1 MKQETVTTESLIE
14 IMNRQ
19 LEVIDSKDSIIEQKD
34 KTIADLQQKLDYMLR
49 QKFASSSEKFPSN
62 QPSLFQDALD
72 IETEEETQDE
82 KISYTRKKRGSK
94 KLPPESL
101 PHIRVEHDIAEE
113 DKVCNCGCQLKRI
126 KEISS
131 KQYDIIPAEFRVIDN
146 IRFTYTCS
154 SNCGASP
161 VTSPLTPQVLPRHQ
175 VTPSFLAT
183 IAVEKF
189 EDAMPL
195 DRQVKKYRQ
204 RFGVEF
210 TTTTFS
216 NWMIKTSELRLKP
229 LMERLSAIQMNSGY
243 IQADETTLQVLNE
256 KNKKAKQK
264 SYIWLKT
271 SKETDSD
278 GNDKYPIVL
287 MHYSTNRNEKT
298 AQHLFDGFSGY
309 MQTDGYA
316 GYNIVANQENVTQLG
331 CWAHARRKFADILKS
346 GVSDDVSKRYAKELV
361 DMVAK
366 LYKIEKDIKDD
377 PPDKKKYIREEKSV
391 QIINDIQEWCDKH
404 FLHTH
409 AIGGSIARA
418 FTYLKNQLPK
428 LSVYIEDA
436 RLNIDNNIAENHIRP
451 IAIGRK
457 NWLFATSTK
466 GATALCNWYSI
477 IETAK
482 ANGLDAYAYL
492 CHILTLLPIYEKE
505 GKNID
510 ELLPWN
516 VTLS

>member
-1 MKQETVTTESLIE
+1 MKQEAVTTESLIE
-14 IMNRQ
+14 IMNYQ
-19 LEVIDSKDSIIEQKD
+19 LEVIDSKDSVIERKD
-34 KTIADLQQKLDYMLR
+34 KTIADLQEKLDYMLR

-62 QPSLFQDALD
+62 QPSLFLDADNILKED
-72 IETEEETQDE
+72 EPTTETITF
-82 KISYTRKKRGSK
+82 TRKKRGNK

-101 PHIRVEHDIAEE
+101 PHIRVEHDLDEE
-113 DKVCNCGCQLKRI
+113 EKICQCGCGLKRI
-126 KEISS
+126 KEIIS

-146 IRFTYTCS
+146 VRFTYVCS

-161 VTSPLTPQVLPRHQ
+161 VTSPLTPQVLPKSQ

-195 DRQVKKYRQ
+195 ERQVKKYKQ

-216 NWMIKTSELRLKP
+216 NWMIKASELRLQP
-229 LMERLSAIQMNSGY
+229 LIDKLSAIQINSGY

-256 KNKKAKQK
+256 KGKTAKQK
-264 SYIWLKT
+264 SYIWLTT
-271 SKETDSD
+271 SI
-278 GNDKYPIVL
+278 DKYPIVL
-287 MHYSTNRNEKT
+287 MKYSSNRNEKT
-298 AQHLFDGFSGY
+298 AESLFNGFTGY

-316 GYNIVANQENVTQLG
+316 GYNIVANKEGVTQLG
-331 CWAHARRKFADILKS
+331 CWAHSRRRFADILKS
-346 GVSDDVSKRYAKELV
+346 GVSDATSKKYAKELV
-361 DMVAK
+361 GMVAK

-377 PPDKKKYIREEKSV
+377 PPDKKKQVREEKSV
-391 QIINDIQEWCDKH
+391 QIIKDIQEWCDEH
-404 FLHTH
+404 FLNAH

-428 LSVYIEDA
+428 LSIYTEDG

-492 CHILTLLPIYEKE
+492 NYILTLLPIYKSDKKDIE
-505 GKNID
+505 D
-510 ELLPWN
+510 LLPWN
-516 VTLS
+516 VELH